1 MKKCLTAPTLLSIVA
16 LVEHPPDRRKQ
27 LCGENCIIKQLE
39 TVSQATCRGGQTEVV
54 LSDLN
59 LVIFHTCLKPP
70 VQQKSVLSQDFEKGN
85 R

>member
-1 MKKCLTAPTLLSIVA
+1 MKDTQPMPC
-16 LVEHPPDRRKQ
+16 RKQ

-39 TVSQATCRGGQTEVV
+39 TVSQATCRGGQTEV